1 MTAVQSDEM
10 LVKAQFYRLQCYC
23 HSKCTKAGQICTE
36 IRQREKEEE
45 YLILSKS
52 IHKYTVKNFILQIQP

>member
-1 MTAVQSDEM
+1 M
-10 LVKAQFYRLQCYC
+10 YRNPA
-23 HSKCTKAGQICTE
+23 KRKK
-36 IRQREKEEE
+36 KEEE